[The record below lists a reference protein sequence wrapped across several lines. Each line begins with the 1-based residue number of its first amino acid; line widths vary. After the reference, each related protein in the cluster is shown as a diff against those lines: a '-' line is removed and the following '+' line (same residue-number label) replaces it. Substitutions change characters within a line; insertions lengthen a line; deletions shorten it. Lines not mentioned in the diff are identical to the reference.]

1 VEVFHIYVSTVV
13 LPQKYQINPR
23 SKTVI
28 TFLHFIVF
36 NMSQNQNYLSRAPYY
51 VAIEV
56 ILKLNKCTSD
66 VRYPKPVS
74 AKFITV
80 SIYMAELEKTTGVQY
95 TDESK
100 KLTRR

>member
-1 VEVFHIYVSTVV
+1 
-13 LPQKYQINPR
+13 
-23 SKTVI
+23 
-28 TFLHFIVF
+28 
-36 NMSQNQNYLSRAPYY
+36 M
-51 VAIEV
+51 AIEV